1 MIYRIEMCLI
11 KLKYTSQAKS
21 VTEDK
26 HSDNILL
33 TEINVQHER
42 NFSGENVF
50 STLLIRLDNY
60 VNQSLNQKVTVNFV
74 FANVGFNQ
82 LQKERRVFSHS
93 TNTLIKSYIFF

>member
-1 MIYRIEMCLI
+1 LIYRIEMCLI

-21 VTEDK
+21 VTEHK

-33 TEINVQHER
+33 TEMNLLPLK
-42 NFSGENVF
+42 NFSDENVF

-82 LQKERRVFSHS
+82 LQKERHS
-93 TNTLIKSYIFF
+93 FFTQY